1 MDIVINIYSIIKE
14 LIKGTIDQLIPWLE
28 IYHVL
33 PPQDHLLHI
42 SNPSIIK
49 YTKIHDAKTLFVK
62 SLFFYFI
69 MQTVHGAHHR
79 GLVRNEDYK
88 RVWNGETSSWV

>member
-14 LIKGTIDQLIPWLE
+14 LLKGTIDQLIPWLG

-42 SNPSIIK
+42 SNPPIIK

-62 SLFFYFI
+62 SFFI
-69 MQTVHGAHHR
+69 C
-79 GLVRNEDYK
+79 D
-88 RVWNGETSSWV
+88 